1 MIKKT
6 LLASAALLL
15 PALVLAQPTECESLN
30 LRVKTV
36 SKNGPQITYVEFGS
50 TGGMLDPAPVLQTQI
65 QVFLRTCVVV
75 HFSAMADP
83 IDNHVVFQ
91 ASLNNV
97 PMSGHAQ
104 FPYLVGAP
112 TVPVVWDPREHP
124 TAGLSRMVS
133 YTFTAPVSP
142 GLHTIRI
149 RFAGCCSA
157 SGVSQAIVRNAVM
170 SIHY

>member
-1 MIKKT
+1 
-6 LLASAALLL
+6 
-15 PALVLAQPTECESLN
+15 
-30 LRVKTV
+30 
-36 SKNGPQITYVEFGS
+36 
-50 TGGMLDPAPVLQTQI
+50 MLDPAPVLQTQI
-65 QVFLRTCVVV
+65 QVVVGTCVVV

-83 IDNHVVFQ
+83 LDSHVVFQ

-104 FPYLVGAP
+104 FPYLATAP
-112 TVPVVWDPREHP
+112 TVPVVWDPREHS

-142 GLHTIRI
+142 GLHTVRI

-157 SGVSQAIVRNAVM
+157 AGVSQAMVRNAVM